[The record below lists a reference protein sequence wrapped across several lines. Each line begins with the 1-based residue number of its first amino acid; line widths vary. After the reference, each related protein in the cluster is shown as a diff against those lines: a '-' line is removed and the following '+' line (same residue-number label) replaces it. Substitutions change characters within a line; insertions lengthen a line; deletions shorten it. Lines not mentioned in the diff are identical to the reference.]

1 MSYLHLNKND
11 LFNDIPPEL
20 GKLTLLRELWLWE
33 NGEFQ
38 MKHKEVSYFE

>member
-11 LFNDIPPEL
+11 LFNDIPTEL